1 MGSKNQR
8 HACGKKTIL
17 IVDDEADIR
26 RTVAEIVEIAGYEA
40 VCAESGAKAWELLAQ
55 RRPDIIIC
63 DVSMPG
69 MDGWEFM
76 GAVRGSDRFADI
88 PVIFLSGLTEKAT
101 VRKGMNLGAEDY
113 LTKPFQEEELLSS
126 IEARLRDKQSERKRT
141 EQKLDE
147 LRQSMSKSIPHE
159 LLTPLNGILGF
170 SELLH
175 ENAAQLRPA
184 EVQEMAG
191 SIHESGQR
199 ILRLV
204 NKFIA
209 YSELELAASDPFKMT
224 AMREA
229 LCLDVQPE
237 IDKAAK
243 DAARELGRGADLQ
256 TDCCRARAKIDCRR
270 LYQAVFEL
278 AGNAFIYSASG
289 QKVRIIGRMQDGMYQ
304 IEVHDSGRGM
314 TSEQVASLGAYIQ
327 FDRAFYEQQG
337 TGLGF
342 AVAKRTF
349 EAHGGS
355 LQITSEKGK
364 GTLVKAAFPIAE

>member
-1 MGSKNQR
+1 MPKNQR
-8 HACGKKTIL
+8 PAGGKTLIL

-26 RTVAEIVEIAGYEA
+26 RTVTEIVELAGYEA
-40 VCAESGAKAWELLAQ
+40 VCAASGRQALELLPKNK
-55 RRPDIIIC
+55 PDIIIC
-63 DVSMPG
+63 DISMPG
-69 MDGWEFM
+69 MDGLEFM
-76 GAVRGSDRFADI
+76 GAVRNNEYFSDI
-88 PVIFLSGLTEKAT
+88 PVIFLSALTEKST

-126 IEARLRDKQSERKRT
+126 IEARLRDKNNERKRA

-175 ENAAQLRPA
+175 ENAQHLRPA

-209 YSELELAASDPFKMT
+209 YSELELAAADPFKMT

-237 IDKAAK
+237 IEKAAR
-243 DAARELGRGADLQ
+243 DAAREAGRGADLE
-256 TDCCRARAKIDCRR
+256 TDCCNARAKIDCRR

-278 AGNAFIYSASG
+278 AGNAFVYSASG
-289 QKVRIIGRMQDGMYQ
+289 QKVRISGRQRNGMYQ
-304 IEVHDSGRGM
+304 LEVQDSGRGM
-314 TSEQVASLGAYIQ
+314 TREQVASLGAYIQ

-355 LQITSEKGK
+355 LEITSEKGK
-364 GTLVKAAFPIAE
+364 GTMVKAVFPTTE

>member
-1 MGSKNQR
+1 MPKSRLNS
-8 HACGKKTIL
+8 GKKCIL

-26 RTVAEIVEIAGYEA
+26 RTVADMISLAGYETVLA
-40 VCAESGAKAWELLAQ
+40 ASGQQALTAMRQKK
-55 RRPDIIIC
+55 PDIIVC

-76 GAVRGSDRFADI
+76 RSVRTEEGFSDI
-88 PVIFLSGLTEKAT
+88 PFIFLSGLTEKAT
-101 VRKGMNLGAEDY
+101 VRKGMNLGADDY
-113 LTKPFQEEELLSS
+113 LTKPFQEEELLAS
-126 IEARLRDKQSERKRT
+126 IEARLRNKQDERRRA
-141 EQKLDE
+141 EQRLDE
-147 LRQSMSKSIPHE
+147 LRQSLSKSIPHE

-170 SELLH
+170 SELMC
-175 ENAAQLRPA
+175 ENAAHLRPA
-184 EVQEMAG
+184 EVREMAG

-237 IDKAAK
+237 IEKAAR
-243 DAARELGRGADLQ
+243 DAANERGRAADLEMA
-256 TDCCRARAKIDCRR
+256 CAKARAKIECRR

-278 AGNAFIYSASG
+278 AGNAFIYSSSG
-289 QKVRIIGRMQDGMYQ
+289 QKVKICGRQEDGMYL
-304 IEVHDSGRGM
+304 IEVRDCGRGM
-314 TSEQVASLGAYIQ
+314 TKEQIASLGAYIQ

-342 AVAKRTF
+342 AVARRTF
-349 EAHGGS
+349 EAHGGG
-355 LQITSEKGK
+355 LEIISEKGK
-364 GTLVKAAFPIAE
+364 GTMVKALFPVAD